1 MDDSD
6 VEAIVKETGG
16 ISANAAAA
24 VSTTSSLPV
33 AATTSATPDV
43 KAKPTQAHKCRRR
56 HRAM

>member
-24 VSTTSSLPV
+24 VSSSSLSVAASASTTSSV
-33 AATTSATPDV
+33 E
-43 KAKPTQAHKCRRR
+43 AKPTQAHKCRRR